1 MSSSNGSPPPI
12 KRTKPVRTERPRT
25 HQNAA
30 AAAEPVRTGESV
42 QIAPVGTIPRTERA
56 TSAAVR
62 QPGPLD
68 LDGTARVL
76 TAKLLNDALTRHWN
90 AREAWA
96 SNRCVADHYCENT
109 ESVIRRWR
117 TGEKSIPLAAL
128 HVLPITLAEELARGI
143 LKARGVDIRKSMG
156 TLAEAV
162 SAVEAPVAEDDREE
176 VVAQLRDARDRIIAR
191 LDRLASEG
199 R

>member
-1 MSSSNGSPPPI
+1 MPSRNGTIPPS
-12 KRTKPVRTERPRT
+12 KRTKPVRTEQPRT
-25 HQNAA
+25 HQNPANPVAA
-30 AAAEPVRTGESV
+30 VRTGESV
-42 QIAPVGTIPRTERA
+42 ENAPVGTIPRTEQVA
-56 TSAAVR
+56 SAAVR

-76 TAKLLNDALTRHWN
+76 TARLLHDALTRHWN

-109 ESVIRRWR
+109 ESVVRRWR

-128 HVLPITLAEELARGI
+128 HVLPITLAEELARSI
-143 LKARGVDIRKSMG
+143 LKSRGVDIRKSMS

-162 SAVEAPVAEDDREE
+162 KAIDTPVAADDRDE

-191 LDRLASEG
+191 LDRLATEG
-199 R
+199 K